1 MKDQRKT
8 DIKVGFT
15 VIVAI
20 LLFIWI
26 LGWAKNFSLN
36 ANRTSITIKFQNVAG
51 LEIGDNVTVNG
62 VRKGFVDDV
71 VLKNDFVM
79 VSVSLE
85 PDVDLRSNA
94 VFSVMMLDLMG
105 GKKVEI
111 LPGNASEKLDIKQVQ
126 IGSFSADVPSVMVM
140 IGKLENELPQ
150 MFKQV
155 NVTLA
160 SLNEYLGDKNLQSNV
175 KTAASNLVVISDQL
189 KNVINENRNQIKLLT
204 SNSAELTSEAKDFF
218 AKNKESLHTT
228 IVDVSALVKKTDSF
242 ISKLDE
248 LVVETK
254 DQKNTAGKLLY
265 DDKLFT
271 DLKETLQTVKELV
284 KILTEQ
290 LKNEGV
296 NVKAD
301 LDIF

>member
-8 DIKVGFT
+8 DIKVGLT
-15 VIVAI
+15 VIVSI

-36 ANRTSITIKFQNVAG
+36 SNRSGITIKFQNVAG

-71 VLKNDFVM
+71 VLKSDFVL
-79 VSVSLE
+79 VKVSLE
-85 PDVDLRSNA
+85 PNIDLRKDA
-94 VFSVMMLDLMG
+94 VFSIMMLDLMG

-111 LPGNASEKLDIKQVQ
+111 LPGNASDKLDTKQLQ
-126 IGSFSADVPSVMVM
+126 NGSFSADVPSVMVM

-155 NVTLA
+155 NITLS
-160 SLNEYLGDKNLQSNV
+160 SLNEYLGDKNLQSDV
-175 KTAASNLVVISDQL
+175 KASASNLVAISVQL
-189 KNVINENRNQIKLLT
+189 KDIINENRNQIKLLT
-204 SNSAELTSEAKDFF
+204 SNSAELTSEARDFF
-218 AKNKESLHTT
+218 AANKESLHTT
-228 IVDVSALVKKTDSF
+228 INDVSALIKKTDTF
-242 ISKLDE
+242 ISKLDA

-254 DQKNTAGKLLY
+254 DQKNTAGRLLY
-265 DDKLFT
+265 DDKLFS
-271 DLKETLQTVKELV
+271 DLKETLGNVKELIKV
-284 KILTEQ
+284 LTEQ

-296 NVKAD
+296 NVD
-301 LDIF
+301 LF

>member
-8 DIKVGFT
+8 DIRVGLT
-15 VIVAI
+15 VIVSL

-36 ANRTSITIKFQNVAG
+36 SNRTKVTVKFQNVAG
-51 LEIGDNVTVNG
+51 LEVGDNVTVNG
-62 VRKGFVDDV
+62 VRKGFVEDIMM
-71 VLKNDFVM
+71 KNDFVL
-79 VSVSLE
+79 VKVSLD
-85 PDVDLRSNA
+85 PDTDLRSNA

-111 LPGNASEKLDIKQVQ
+111 LPGNADEKINLKQVQ
-126 IGSFSADVPSVMVM
+126 NGSFSADVPSVMVM
-140 IGKLENELPQ
+140 IGKLENELPM

-155 NVTLA
+155 NQSLT
-160 SLNEYLGDKNLQSNV
+160 SLNEYLGDKNLQSDV
-175 KTAASNLVVISDQL
+175 KTAASNLVEISTQL
-189 KNVINENRNQIKLLT
+189 KEVIAENRNQIKLLT
-204 SNSAELTSEAKDFF
+204 SNSVQLTTEAKDFF

-242 ISKLDE
+242 ITKLDE
-248 LVVETK
+248 IVVETK
-254 DQKNTAGKLLY
+254 TQKNAAGKLLY
-265 DDKLFT
+265 DDKLVT

-290 LKNEGV
+290 LKTKGV
-296 NVKAD
+296 NVD
-301 LDIF
+301 LF

>member
-8 DIKVGFT
+8 DIKVGLT
-15 VIVAI
+15 VIVSI

-36 ANRTSITIKFQNVAG
+36 SNRSGITIKFQNVAG

-71 VLKNDFVM
+71 VLKSDFVL
-79 VSVSLE
+79 VKVSLE
-85 PDVDLRSNA
+85 PNIDLRKDA
-94 VFSVMMLDLMG
+94 VFSIMMLDLMG

-111 LPGNASEKLDIKQVQ
+111 LPGNASDKLDTKQLQ
-126 IGSFSADVPSVMVM
+126 NGSFSADVPSVMVM

-155 NVTLA
+155 NTTLS
-160 SLNEYLGDKNLQSNV
+160 SLNEYLGDKNLQSDL
-175 KTAASNLVVISDQL
+175 KASALNLVAISVQL
-189 KNVINENRNQIKLLT
+189 KDIINENRNQIKLLT
-204 SNSAELTSEAKDFF
+204 SNSAELTSEARDFF
-218 AKNKESLHTT
+218 AANKESLHTT
-228 IVDVSALVKKTDSF
+228 INDVSALIKKTDTF
-242 ISKLDE
+242 ISKLDA

-254 DQKNTAGKLLY
+254 DQKNTAGRLLY
-265 DDKLFT
+265 DDKLFS
-271 DLKETLQTVKELV
+271 DLKETLGNVKELIKV
-284 KILTEQ
+284 LTEQ

-296 NVKAD
+296 NVD
-301 LDIF
+301 LF

>member
-1 MKDQRKT
+1 
-8 DIKVGFT
+8 
-15 VIVAI
+15 
-20 LLFIWI
+20 
-26 LGWAKNFSLN
+26 
-36 ANRTSITIKFQNVAG
+36 
-51 LEIGDNVTVNG
+51 
-62 VRKGFVDDV
+62 
-71 VLKNDFVM
+71 
-79 VSVSLE
+79 
-85 PDVDLRSNA
+85 
-94 VFSVMMLDLMG
+94 MMLDLMG

-111 LPGNASEKLDIKQVQ
+111 LPGNAPDKLDLSRIQN
-126 IGSFSADVPSVMVM
+126 GSFSADVPSVMVM

-155 NVTLA
+155 NITLT
-160 SLNEYLGDKNLQSNV
+160 SLNEYLGDKNLQSDV

-189 KNVINENRNQIKLLT
+189 KNVINENRNQIKLLI

-218 AKNKESLHTT
+218 AANKESLHTT
-228 IVDVSALVKKTDSF
+228 IVDVSALIKKTNTF

-254 DQKNTAGKLLY
+254 DQKNSAGKLLY
-265 DDKLFT
+265 DDTLFT

>member
-8 DIKVGFT
+8 DIRVGFT
-15 VIVAI
+15 VIVA
-20 LLFIWI
+20 LLLLIWI
-26 LGWAKNFSLN
+26 IGWAKNFSLN
-36 ANRTSITIKFQNVAG
+36 SNRIKVTVKFQNVAG
-51 LEIGDNVTVNG
+51 LEVGDNVTVNG
-62 VRKGFVDDV
+62 VRKGFVDEIV
-71 VLKNDFVM
+71 MKNDFVF
-79 VSVSLE
+79 VKASLE

-111 LPGNASEKLDIKQVQ
+111 LPGNAQEKLDLKQVQ
-126 IGSFSADVPSVMVM
+126 TGSFSADVPSVMLM
-140 IGKLENELPQ
+140 IGKLENDLPQ

-155 NVTLA
+155 NSSLE
-160 SLNEYLGDKNLQSNV
+160 SLNEYLSDKNLQSDV

-204 SNSAELTSEAKDFF
+204 SNSVELTSEAKDFF

-228 IVDVSALVKKTDSF
+228 IVDASALIKKTDSF
-242 ISKLDE
+242 ISKLDA

-265 DDKLFT
+265 DDKLFS
-271 DLKETLQTVKELV
+271 DLKETLQNVKELI

>member
-8 DIKVGFT
+8 DIKVGLT
-15 VIVAI
+15 VIVSI

-36 ANRTSITIKFQNVAG
+36 SNRSGITIKFQNVAG

-71 VLKNDFVM
+71 VLKSDFVL
-79 VSVSLE
+79 VKVSLE
-85 PDVDLRSNA
+85 PNIDLRKDA
-94 VFSVMMLDLMG
+94 VFSIMMLDLMG

-111 LPGNASEKLDIKQVQ
+111 LPGNASDKLDTKQLQ
-126 IGSFSADVPSVMVM
+126 NGSFSADVPSVMVM

-155 NVTLA
+155 NTTLS
-160 SLNEYLGDKNLQSNV
+160 SLNEYLGDKNLQSDV
-175 KTAASNLVVISDQL
+175 KASASNLVAISVQL
-189 KNVINENRNQIKLLT
+189 KDIINENRNQIKLLT
-204 SNSAELTSEAKDFF
+204 SNSAELTSEARDFF
-218 AKNKESLHTT
+218 AANKESLHTT
-228 IVDVSALVKKTDSF
+228 INDVSALIKKTDTF
-242 ISKLDE
+242 ISKLDA

-254 DQKNTAGKLLY
+254 DQKNTAGRLLY
-265 DDKLFT
+265 DDKLFS
-271 DLKETLQTVKELV
+271 DLKETLGNVKELIKV
-284 KILTEQ
+284 LTEQ

-296 NVKAD
+296 NVD
-301 LDIF
+301 LF

>member
-8 DIKVGFT
+8 DIKVGLT
-15 VIVAI
+15 VIVSI

-36 ANRTSITIKFQNVAG
+36 SNRSGITIKFQNVAG

-71 VLKNDFVM
+71 VLKSDFVL
-79 VSVSLE
+79 VKVSLE
-85 PDVDLRSNA
+85 PNIDLRKDA
-94 VFSVMMLDLMG
+94 VFSIMMLDLMG

-111 LPGNASEKLDIKQVQ
+111 LPGNASDKLDTKQLQ
-126 IGSFSADVPSVMVM
+126 NGSFSADVPSVMVM

-155 NVTLA
+155 NTTLS
-160 SLNEYLGDKNLQSNV
+160 SLNEYLGDKNLQSDV
-175 KTAASNLVVISDQL
+175 KASASNLVAISVQL
-189 KNVINENRNQIKLLT
+189 KDIINENRNQIKLLT
-204 SNSAELTSEAKDFF
+204 SNSAELTLEARDFF
-218 AKNKESLHTT
+218 AANKESLHTT
-228 IVDVSALVKKTDSF
+228 INDVSALIKKTDTF
-242 ISKLDE
+242 ISKLDA

-254 DQKNTAGKLLY
+254 DQKNTAGRLLY
-265 DDKLFT
+265 DDKLFS
-271 DLKETLQTVKELV
+271 DLKETLGNVKELIKV
-284 KILTEQ
+284 LTEQ

-296 NVKAD
+296 NVD
-301 LDIF
+301 LF

>member
-8 DIKVGFT
+8 DIRVGFT
-15 VIVAI
+15 VILA
-20 LLFIWI
+20 LLLLIWI
-26 LGWAKNFSLN
+26 IGWAKNFSLN
-36 ANRTSITIKFQNVAG
+36 SNRIKVTVKFQNVAG
-51 LEIGDNVTVNG
+51 LEVGDNVTVNG
-62 VRKGFVDDV
+62 VRKGFVDEIV
-71 VLKNDFVM
+71 MKNDFVF
-79 VSVSLE
+79 VKASLE

-111 LPGNASEKLDIKQVQ
+111 LPGNAQEKLDLKQVQ
-126 IGSFSADVPSVMVM
+126 TGSFSADVPSVMLM
-140 IGKLENELPQ
+140 IGKLENDLPQ

-155 NVTLA
+155 NSSLE
-160 SLNEYLGDKNLQSNV
+160 SLNEYLSDKNLQSDV

-204 SNSAELTSEAKDFF
+204 SNSVELTSEAKDFF

-228 IVDVSALVKKTDSF
+228 IVDASALIKKTDSF
-242 ISKLDE
+242 ISKLDA

-265 DDKLFT
+265 DDKLFS
-271 DLKETLQTVKELV
+271 DLKETLQNVKELI

>member
-8 DIKVGFT
+8 DIRVGLT
-15 VIVAI
+15 VIVSI

-36 ANRTSITIKFQNVAG
+36 SNRSGITIKFQNVAG

-71 VLKNDFVM
+71 VLKSDFVL
-79 VSVSLE
+79 VKVSLE
-85 PDVDLRSNA
+85 PNIDLRKDA
-94 VFSVMMLDLMG
+94 VFSIMMLDLMG

-111 LPGNASEKLDIKQVQ
+111 LPGNASDKLDTKQLQ
-126 IGSFSADVPSVMVM
+126 NGSFSADVPSVMVM

-155 NVTLA
+155 NITLS
-160 SLNEYLGDKNLQSNV
+160 SLNEYLGDKNLQSDV
-175 KTAASNLVVISDQL
+175 KASASNLVAISVQL
-189 KNVINENRNQIKLLT
+189 KDIINENRNQIKLLT
-204 SNSAELTSEAKDFF
+204 SNSAELTSEARDFF
-218 AKNKESLHTT
+218 AANKESLHTT
-228 IVDVSALVKKTDSF
+228 INDVSALIKKTDTF
-242 ISKLDE
+242 ISKLDA

-254 DQKNTAGKLLY
+254 DQKNTAGRLLY
-265 DDKLFT
+265 DDKLFS
-271 DLKETLQTVKELV
+271 DLKETLGNVKELIKV
-284 KILTEQ
+284 LTEQ

-296 NVKAD
+296 NVD
-301 LDIF
+301 LF

>member
-15 VIVAI
+15 VIAAI
-20 LLFIWI
+20 LLLIWI

-36 ANRTSITIKFQNVAG
+36 SNRTKVTVKFQNVAG
-51 LEIGDNVTVNG
+51 LEVGDNVTVNG
-62 VRKGFVDDV
+62 VRKGFVDDIMM
-71 VLKNDFVM
+71 KNEFVM
-79 VSVSLE
+79 VKVSLD
-85 PDVDLRSNA
+85 PDTDLRNNA

-111 LPGNASEKLDIKQVQ
+111 LPGNAEEKLDINQVQ
-126 IGSFSADVPSVMVM
+126 TGSFSADVPSVMVM

-150 MFKQV
+150 MLKQV
-155 NVTLA
+155 NVSLV
-160 SLNEYLGDKNLQSNV
+160 SLNEYLGDKNLQRDV
-175 KTAASNLVVISDQL
+175 KTAASNLVAISDQL

-204 SNSAELTSEAKDFF
+204 SNSVQLTTEAKDFF

-242 ISKLDE
+242 ISKLDA

-254 DQKNTAGKLLY
+254 DQKNSAGKLLY
-265 DDKLFT
+265 DDKLFS
-271 DLKETLQTVKELV
+271 DLKETLQTVKELI

-296 NVKAD
+296 NVD
-301 LDIF
+301 LF

>member
-8 DIKVGFT
+8 DIKVGLT

-71 VLKNDFVM
+71 ILKNDFVI

-85 PDVDLRSNA
+85 PNVDLRSNA

-111 LPGNASEKLDIKQVQ
+111 LPGNANEKLDIHQVQ
-126 IGSFSADVPSVMVM
+126 NGSFSADVPSVMVM

-248 LVVETK
+248 LVIETK